1 MRNKMNGKI
10 YCLGVLFSLSLG
22 SGLAAEVLSEIEK
35 SKGEPAQNV
44 AQSGKTAVAVNV
56 PISTATTNEP
66 KAQNASL
73 WAAFEFSNIQKI
85 FEYKEILSVFNVNNY
100 AVNLLVLSMIPQVGK
115 NFSAVEENSK
125 VSVLFMKTSRELSPV
140 FVLKPAADEK
150 KTFLATC
157 QSEKFPFFEENNY
170 LFLLPSKDEDCLSAI
185 KSNKDLLKQA
195 TTSIAKKEDPFKV
208 ECIFNIDEVVSKGL
222 KKMNNEIACL
232 LAFKDLKITMEFVPE
247 GIKLSG
253 ALSFDPAFPFYTQL
267 AKANYTKPF
276 LPLGCELKES
286 ILSYL
291 VSRDVSWMWDILGF
305 CVRSSSRFDK
315 QFLDGLLNI
324 INDFKRSVGSMQFG
338 GLVQYRNDLVN
349 FEVKETPCKTIEEY
363 VNCLNSIFNL
373 NETISPESKA
383 VPSVT
388 DQGSNVVPAP
398 SGSVDQ
404 KSKVDGQKKLINVK
418 LLCEYKGNQIYV
430 KKYDEEISK
439 EIFQETGIQVEME
452 NWVDYLVMWDNLLLS
467 SSSLDYLKSKIDVLG
482 AEKAPEMTIETLVDG
497 CPPGMIAKGKL
508 KIVSYIR
515 VLNAKI
521 PSLKKYFTDALLA
534 QIGNNEEIIF
544 EVTAQEAGLV
554 TFQLFVNNDFL
565 KAISVLIKIL
575 NNIFV
580 DFGLRQNEVYKG
592 MVPAKTDEAKNQN
605 FIPVKKDDA
614 KGNPSLIPAK
624 VVYDWNDDVCYE
636 ERQILIPVKILT
648 EYKAMG

>member
-1 MRNKMNGKI
+1 MNGKI